1 MDYINSGWEFQK
13 LYQTDIDKLCS
24 MEDISFDKAVFE
36 QVDLPHTWY
45 SEEEPYK
52 GTVVYRKKVMIDY
65 KEGNQVFLN
74 FQAADRWC
82 KVFVN
87 KYYVGEHKGGYSAFT
102 FPITQYCRQGEENEL
117 DIFLDN
123 CSWEEISPLTGD
135 FTVFGDC
142 IGE

>member
-1 MDYINSGWEFQK
+1 
-13 LYQTDIDKLCS
+13 
-24 MEDISFDKAVFE
+24 
-36 QVDLPHTWY
+36 
-45 SEEEPYK
+45 
-52 GTVVYRKKVMIDY
+52 MIDY

-117 DIFLDN
+117 DIF
-123 CSWEEISPLTGD
+123 WI
-135 FTVFGDC
+135 TVPGRRFLRLQETLRYSADC